1 VGKMVRFVVA
11 SFEMEETLTT
21 VSLAVRIL
29 MGGVPGWVWD
39 TVTSVSDFVWLYW
52 NPVPVISVDR
62 SLFLGSPV

>member
-29 MGGVPGWVWD
+29 MGGGTRVGVGH
-39 TVTSVSDFVWLYW
+39 SD
-52 NPVPVISVDR
+52 
-62 SLFLGSPV
+62 